1 MFFIN
6 AYKNQVY
13 NVMYVC
19 MILKIAIGFYDGTL
33 NLVNGVAL

>member
-6 AYKNQVY
+6 AYKNQMY

-19 MILKIAIGFYDGTL
+19 MILKIAIGFIMEH
-33 NLVNGVAL
+33 